1 MVDVAQL
8 VRVVDCGSIGR
19 GFKSPLPPEK
29 EVYRKMTSFLLIFY
43 DIVNSHQNPDQAE
56 MLGY

>member
-19 GFKSPLPPEK
+19 GFESHLPPKKRGLKSPLFFVSVFDEIGCAVREK
-29 EVYRKMTSFLLIFY
+29 K
-43 DIVNSHQNPDQAE
+43 E
-56 MLGY
+56 MQ

>member
-19 GFKSPLPPEK
+19 GFESHLPPK
-29 EVYRKMTSFLLIFY
+29 RGIFISRFLF
-43 DIVNSHQNPDQAE
+43 DIVIQITYIRCQISI
-56 MLGY
+56 